1 MSDTPTRKPPE
12 HSDFHRSFERPAGH
26 AVVAMFVALLA
37 GLILNANGLMA
48 TARQLP
54 YGSTTRSVSIT
65 LLRPVNDV
73 TDALFLNSPREGL
86 RWALGRHSQG
96 TTGDPFANAPTVTA
110 PQSTGTTPATGGNS
124 TPNTN
129 GGTGPSTGP
138 STAGGSPTLP
148 KPTPANPLRVLV
160 IGDSL
165 AGDFGP
171 TLLTDAE
178 ATKVIKPAGA
188 VDYHI
193 STGLTRPDVFDWPGE
208 LQSAIDRDHPTTVVI
223 ALGLNDAQQ
232 PMTLPDGTFLSRG
245 SPGWRTEYRK
255 RVGAM
260 ISIAQ
265 ASGAR
270 VIYVAPP
277 PVSEADSNP
286 YLFSINVQIV
296 KEAKDHQDTA
306 SVFTYPMFAV
316 HSQYS
321 AYLPIDGKQV
331 LVRTPDGIHL
341 SPAGNDILSA
351 AVMKTLGTL
360 YDLPPSK

>member
-1 MSDTPTRKPPE
+1 
-12 HSDFHRSFERPAGH
+12 
-26 AVVAMFVALLA
+26 MFVALLA
-37 GLILNANGLMA
+37 GLIFNAQGLLA

-73 TDALFLNSPREGL
+73 TNALFLNSPRDGL
-86 RWALGRHSQG
+86 QWALGRHSQG
-96 TTGDPFANAPTVTA
+96 TSGDPFANVPKVTQPQTTGSGPTTGSTSPPA
-110 PQSTGTTPATGGNS
+110 SSTGTGPGTNPTTGV
-124 TPNTN
+124 
-129 GGTGPSTGP
+129 
-138 STAGGSPTLP
+138 TAALP
-148 KPTPANPLRVLV
+148 KPTPEKPLRMLV

-171 TLLTDAE
+171 TLLSDAE
-178 ATKVIKPAGA
+178 NTKVIKPAGA

-193 STGLTRPDVFDWPGE
+193 STGLTRPDVFNWPGE

-245 SPGWRTEYRK
+245 SPGWRAEYRR

-265 ASGAR
+265 NAGAR
-270 VIYVAPP
+270 VVYVAPP

-296 KEAKDHQDTA
+296 KEAQAHKDTA
-306 SVFTYPMFAV
+306 SVFTYPKFAV
-316 HSQYS
+316 HAQYS

-351 AVMKTLGTL
+351 AVMKALGTI
-360 YDLPPSK
+360 YTLPASK

>member
-1 MSDTPTRKPPE
+1 MPKVTQPQTTGSGPT
-12 HSDFHRSFERPAGH
+12 
-26 AVVAMFVALLA
+26 
-37 GLILNANGLMA
+37 
-48 TARQLP
+48 T
-54 YGSTTRSVSIT
+54 GST
-65 LLRPVNDV
+65 
-73 TDALFLNSPREGL
+73 SPP
-86 RWALGRHSQG
+86 AS
-96 TTGDPFANAPTVTA
+96 
-110 PQSTGTTPATGGNS
+110 STGTGPGTNPTTGV
-124 TPNTN
+124 
-129 GGTGPSTGP
+129 
-138 STAGGSPTLP
+138 TAALP
-148 KPTPANPLRVLV
+148 KPTPEKPLRMLV

-171 TLLTDAE
+171 TLLSDAE
-178 ATKVIKPAGA
+178 NTKVIKPAGA

-245 SPGWRTEYRK
+245 SPGWRAEYRR

-265 ASGAR
+265 NAGAR
-270 VIYVAPP
+270 VVYVAPP

-296 KEAKDHQDTA
+296 KEAQAHKDTA
-306 SVFTYPMFAV
+306 SVFTYPKFAV

-351 AVMKTLGTL
+351 AVMKALGTI
-360 YDLPPSK
+360 YTLPASK

>member
-1 MSDTPTRKPPE
+1 
-12 HSDFHRSFERPAGH
+12 
-26 AVVAMFVALLA
+26 MFVALLA
-37 GLILNANGLMA
+37 GLILNAQGLMA

-96 TTGDPFANAPTVTA
+96 TSGDPFANVTHGDHA
-110 PQSTGTTPATGGNS
+110 ADDRHQPAHRGDLDPGSTGAPGPAPARAPPAAT
-124 TPNTN
+124 
-129 GGTGPSTGP
+129 
-138 STAGGSPTLP
+138 PTLP
-148 KPTPANPLRVLV
+148 KPTPANPLRMLV

>member
-1 MSDTPTRKPPE
+1 
-12 HSDFHRSFERPAGH
+12 
-26 AVVAMFVALLA
+26 MFVALLA
-37 GLILNANGLMA
+37 GLIFNAQGLLA

-73 TDALFLNSPREGL
+73 TNALFLNSPRDGL
-86 RWALGRHSQG
+86 QWALGRHSQG
-96 TTGDPFANAPTVTA
+96 TSGDPFANVPKVTQPQTTGSGPTTGSTSPPA
-110 PQSTGTTPATGGNS
+110 SSTGTGPGTNPTTGV
-124 TPNTN
+124 
-129 GGTGPSTGP
+129 
-138 STAGGSPTLP
+138 TAALP
-148 KPTPANPLRVLV
+148 KPTPEKPLRMLV

-171 TLLTDAE
+171 TLLSDAE
-178 ATKVIKPAGA
+178 NTKVIKPAGA

-245 SPGWRTEYRK
+245 SPGWRAEYRR

-265 ASGAR
+265 NAGAR
-270 VIYVAPP
+270 VVYVAPP

-296 KEAKDHQDTA
+296 KEAQAHKDTA
-306 SVFTYPMFAV
+306 SVFTYPKFAV

-351 AVMKTLGTL
+351 AVMKALGTI
-360 YDLPPSK
+360 YTLPASK